1 MTKSE
6 SKSRLPLATTR
17 QANDRIRSATLHH
30 SGSVIHSS
38 FVIRASSFLTARQA
52 NNGTQRATLHHSGSV
67 IHSSFVIRASSF
79 LTARQANNGTQRAA
93 FHHSGSVIHSSF
105 VIRASSFLVICLSIV
120 PSLGGAAAQGA
131 ADSQPPKDN
140 LGILGSHP
148 RWELLEKYQR
158 TITHDDFS
166 HLVNDVY
173 CTHGIS
179 PDLLKIDTD
188 SATILENRDAN
199 SYFSLRFARDETS
212 ADRVPRLWHPAKS
225 LPPAKVGKALSGLR
239 IALDPGHL
247 GGKWAKMEERWFQV
261 DDTKPVTEG
270 DLTLRVARLL
280 APRLRKLGA
289 TVLFVRNSTQ
299 PITVKR
305 PSDFKELARKILIKN
320 GIPQPRAGV
329 LDPNDP
335 EKEQTI
341 RWQSEILFYR
351 YSEIRRRA
359 VLVNTK
365 LHPDLVLC
373 LHFNAEGWGDP
384 QNPTLIDNNHLH
396 LLVNGAYL
404 ESELELDDE
413 RFEMLRRLL
422 SRAFDEELPLADTI
436 ASSMAKATGLPPYEY
451 PTTQA
456 TTKVGSTGYVY
467 ARNLLATR
475 LYRCPVVYCEP
486 YVMNSKDAF
495 ARIQAGDYEG
505 TRTINGL
512 ERKSIF
518 REYADS
524 VIDGLAEYY
533 RDARK

>member
-1 MTKSE
+1 MLIF
-6 SKSRLPLATTR
+6 LPFGR
-17 QANDRIRSATLHH
+17 
-30 SGSVIHSS
+30 V
-38 FVIRASSFLTARQA
+38 
-52 NNGTQRATLHHSGSV
+52 
-67 IHSSFVIRASSF
+67 
-79 LTARQANNGTQRAA
+79 
-93 FHHSGSVIHSSF
+93 
-105 VIRASSFLVICLSIV
+105 
-120 PSLGGAAAQGA
+120 AAQGA
-131 ADSQPPKDN
+131 AASPAPTDN
-140 LGILGSHP
+140 VGILGSRP
-148 RWELLEKYQR
+148 RWEILEKYQE
-158 TITHDDFS
+158 TITHDDFVR
-166 HLVNDVY
+166 LIENVY

-179 PDLLKIDTD
+179 PDLLTIDQD
-188 SATILENRDAN
+188 AVRILKNCTAN
-199 SYFSLRFARDETS
+199 SCLTLRFARDETS
-212 ADRVPRLWHPAKS
+212 AKPVPRSWRPMKS
-225 LPPAKVGKALSGLR
+225 LPPAKVDKPLSGLR

-280 APRLRKLGA
+280 ASRLRKLGA
-289 TVLFVRNSTQ
+289 KVFFVRNGTR
-299 PITVKR
+299 PITPKR
-305 PSDFKELARKILIKN
+305 PSDFKKLARKILIKN
-320 GIPQPRAGV
+320 GVPQPRMGGDV

-335 EKEQTI
+335 EKERTI

-351 YSEIRRRA
+351 YSEIRQRA
-359 VLVNTK
+359 VLVNTN

-384 QNPTLIDNNHLH
+384 KNPTLIDNNHVH
-396 LLVNGAYL
+396 LLVNGSYL

-413 RFEMLRRLL
+413 RFEMLRKLL
-422 SRAFDEELPLADTI
+422 SRAFDEELPVADAI
-436 ASSMAKATGLPPYEY
+436 AASMAEATGLPPYEY
-451 PTTQA
+451 PTTQT

-505 TRTINGL
+505 TRSVNGV

-524 VIDGLAEYY
+524 VAAGLANYY
-533 RDARK
+533 RGVRKRRPL